1 MKKTL
6 LIAAALALMAIGLSA
21 RAGVV
26 LSGTAYMTQGDVPRT
41 MPDLQVMYS
50 VSLSGSLYTY
60 SYVFSVGNL
69 SGSTFT
75 PTTANPVTSFTV
87 DTPFSTSIANIS
99 TDSSG
104 IAGFLIAN
112 NSITWNY
119 STPPNSDTV
128 SYTSLFG
135 PALGGGS
142 GNDGSPAVSWS
153 TENPGGSRVPDPA
166 PPATVPE
173 ASTIMAGALML
184 LPLGIGAVRSLRKG
198 CAA

>member
-26 LSGTAYMTQGDVPRT
+26 LSGTAYMTQGDIPQT
-41 MPDLQVMYS
+41 MPDLQVAYT

-60 SYVFSVGNL
+60 TYTFSVGNL
-69 SGSTFT
+69 SGNTFT

-87 DTPFSTSIANIS
+87 DTPFSTSIGNIS

-104 IAGFLIAN
+104 VTGLLIPN
-112 NSITWNY
+112 NSITWAET
-119 STPPNSDTV
+119 SPANSDTV

-135 PALGGGS
+135 PILGGGS
-142 GNDGSPAVSWS
+142 ANDGAPSVSWS
-153 TENPGGSRVPDPA
+153 VANPGASPIPDPA
-166 PPATVPE
+166 PVPE

-184 LPLGIGAVRSLRKG
+184 LPLGIGAVRAIRKERT
-198 CAA
+198 A